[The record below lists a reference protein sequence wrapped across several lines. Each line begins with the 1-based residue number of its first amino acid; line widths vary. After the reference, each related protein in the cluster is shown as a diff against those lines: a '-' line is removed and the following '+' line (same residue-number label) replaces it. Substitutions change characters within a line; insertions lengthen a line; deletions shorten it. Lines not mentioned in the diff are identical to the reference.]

1 MASEGWAVLVE
12 GKRDA
17 AALKGLGYL
26 GSVVTLAAIA
36 RLGTDAFGSTRRVI
50 ILTDLDREGRTLA
63 ARYIKRLSHDGFRTS
78 LVERKM
84 LRIASRGSF
93 RHIENLSKFAT
104 SEVQP

>member
-1 MASEGWAVLVE
+1 MAPEGWAVLVE

-26 GSVVTLAAIA
+26 GSVVTLASLA
-36 RLGTDAFGSTRRVI
+36 RLGTDVFGSARKVI

-63 ARYIKRLSHDGFRTS
+63 ARCIKRLSHDGFRTS
-78 LVERKM
+78 LVERRR

-93 RHIENLSKFAT
+93 RHIENLSKFAA
-104 SEVQP
+104 SELQP